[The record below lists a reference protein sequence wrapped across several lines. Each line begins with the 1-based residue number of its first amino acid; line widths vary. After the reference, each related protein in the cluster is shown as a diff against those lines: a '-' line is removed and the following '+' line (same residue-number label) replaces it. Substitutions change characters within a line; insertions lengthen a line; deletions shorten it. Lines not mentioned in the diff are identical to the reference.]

1 MEKLYYDREN
11 KKFYV
16 REFITEKN
24 GDILIATDEKYVDV
38 TDEIVELFQEYI
50 AKDGRQVLCFDTT
63 MLQLPDTV
71 YKEGKKL
78 DYSGYPSVGK
88 TREEV
93 KSQNNVNIN
102 RLEKDSNSFFKQVHD
117 SIIWD
122 RGLRIGM
129 ELDFN
134 ESTKNNIYKSKVFTI
149 EEIENFVHDH
159 IQQKIDNNELH
170 LTGIGNDN
178 FEREFMIYRN
188 ALFEGIVNGISMC
201 NNNKVEGIEDNLKSL
216 RPQPKQERQIK
227 EGDKVSIHCRKDR
240 EKDIIA
246 IYDGKVGKVT
256 DIWDKRY
263 PWGHIAVKLDDGC
276 NNSFHEDE
284 LEVLDESHWKPNEEQ
299 MEALNKAIPVCM
311 GVVGR
316 DAVVPLESLC
326 EELEKLM

>member
-1 MEKLYYDREN
+1 MGELYYDREN

-16 REFITEKN
+16 REIITEKN
-24 GDILIATDEKYVDV
+24 GDILIATDEKYVDI

-88 TREEV
+88 TREEI
-93 KSQNNVNIN
+93 KSENNVDIN

-117 SIIWD
+117 SIIWH
-122 RGLRIGM
+122 RGLRTGM
-129 ELDFN
+129 ELGFN
-134 ESTKNNIYKSKVFTI
+134 EGTKSKSKVFTI

-159 IQQKIDNNELH
+159 IQQKIDNDELH

-201 NNNKVEGIEDNLKSL
+201 NNKVEGIEDNLKSL
-216 RPQPKQERQIK
+216 RPQPKQERPIK
-227 EGDKVSIHCRKDR
+227 EGDKVRIHCRNDRDKDT
-240 EKDIIA
+240 IA
-246 IYDGKVGKVT
+246 IFDGKVGEV
-256 DIWDKRY
+256 IHVWDAKRN
-263 PWGHIAVKLDDGC
+263 PWGHIGVRLDNDCNDG
-276 NNSFHEDE
+276 FYEDE
-284 LEVLDESHWKPNEEQ
+284 IEVLDESHWKPNEEQ
-299 MEALNKAIPVCM
+299 MEALNYAIQVLAPRAAKA
-311 GVVGR
+311 
-316 DAVVPLESLC
+316 S
-326 EELEKLM
+326 EELEILCEQLQRLM